1 MSVSPHSV
9 PETKDELLRSAIGRN
24 QATDP
29 IRDTHL
35 GGILAAALER
45 MVDQWQAGQPRP
57 AEKWLADYPE
67 LNADPE
73 AAVRIVYEECC
84 LREEHGEQVES
95 AELYRRFPQWQEAL
109 AVVLDCHRLLRN
121 VDEPPKF
128 PSAGQRLGEFRLLS
142 ELGRGGQG
150 RVFLA
155 TQPSLSDRPLVVKLT
170 APTGQEHLSLA
181 RLQHTNIV
189 PLYLV
194 QDFPEENLRA
204 LCMPFL
210 GGSTW
215 AAVLQGFHGRPLADR
230 SGRQIV
236 ERLAEARPQ
245 GAASFAGT
253 GPALGFL
260 ARSTFADAVC
270 WIGACLADALYY
282 AHQRGLVHLDVKPSN
297 VLLAGDGQPMLLDF
311 HLACEMQNLQGMA
324 IERLGGTPGYMSPE
338 QRAAVEAIRNGAPIP
353 RALDAKSDVYSLGV
367 LLYEALT
374 GQPPL
379 ADAAASRREL
389 RTVNPQVSQGLED
402 ILHKCLARN
411 PAARYSNAGELASD
425 LRRHLASLPLRGVA
439 NRSMAERWRKWR
451 RRTPSAVP
459 LLTIGLIT
467 AAIVAGVGGLYCRD
481 RVWDAEASLVQSQRD
496 FSNKDFARSIQHAQ
510 AAWGDL
516 RWFPW
521 QADLRNQIKSQIA
534 TAQRAQAVAALH
546 DLVERMRFLEGQ
558 RISDRKLAE
567 FAAGCHKI
575 WQGRGALVATV
586 GDDTAARR
594 DGGLDEQLRQ
604 DLLDLAVL
612 SARIDVQLAPPAR
625 TIDARRGALQIL
637 SEARLTCGPS
647 PLLDLEERDYST
659 DSRAGVSEV
668 RTDALPAARN
678 AWEHYALGRWLM
690 RHESFAEAAVQFA
703 AAVDLKPDEF
713 WAHFQQTRCQFELHQ
728 LDAALAS
735 ATVCIALA
743 PRRAECYFNRG
754 LCHES
759 LGHNKEA
766 IADFGRS
773 LELDPTLAP
782 AALARG
788 GLLSR
793 LGRFAE
799 AKADLDSALAHGSP
813 PSEVYYQ
820 TARLHFARHDAA
832 AATEWLRKSL
842 AEDPA
847 NSAAIALERELR
859 AGPR

>member
-1 MSVSPHSV
+1 MSVSSDSL
-9 PETKDELLRSAIGRN
+9 PETKDEQPRSAIRRK

-29 IRDTHL
+29 IRDDAL
-35 GGILAAALER
+35 GGILATALEK
-45 MVDQWQAGQPRP
+45 MVDQWQAGQPKP

-84 LREEHGEQVES
+84 LREEHGEQVDS
-95 AELYRRFPQWQEAL
+95 AEFYRRFPQWQEAL

-128 PSAGQRLGEFRLLS
+128 PSAGQRLGEFRLLR

-181 RLQHTNIV
+181 RLQHTNIA

-204 LCMPFL
+204 LCMPYL

-215 AAVLQGFHGRPLADR
+215 AAVLQGLHGRPLAER

-236 ERLAEARPQ
+236 ERLADTQPQ
-245 GAASFAGT
+245 GTASFAGA

-260 ARSTFADAVC
+260 TRSSFVDAVC

-311 HLACEMQNLQGMA
+311 HLACETRHLQGMA

-338 QRAAVEAIRNGAPIP
+338 QRAAVEAIRRGAPIP
-353 RALDAKSDVYSLGV
+353 RPLDAKSDIYSLGV
-367 LLYEALT
+367 LLYEALA

-379 ADAAASRREL
+379 AHAAASRQEL
-389 RTVNPQVSQGLED
+389 RKANPQVSQGLED
-402 ILHKCLARN
+402 ILHKCLARV
-411 PAARYSNAGELASD
+411 PAARYSDAGELASD
-425 LRRHLASLPLRGVA
+425 LRRHLASLLLRGVA
-439 NRSMAERWRKWR
+439 NRSLAERWRKWR

-467 AAIVAGVGGLYCRD
+467 AAIVVGVGGLYCRD

-496 FSNKDFARSIQHAQ
+496 FSNKEFARSIQHAQ

-521 QADLRNQIKSQIA
+521 QADLRNQIQKQIA
-534 TAQRAQAVAALH
+534 AAHRAQAFAALH
-546 DLVERMRFLEGQ
+546 DLVERLRFLEGQ
-558 RISDRKLAE
+558 RISDGKLAE
-567 FAAGCHKI
+567 IAAGCHKI
-575 WQGRGALVATV
+575 WEGRGTLVAPPD
-586 GDDTAARR
+586 GEAADRSGR
-594 DGGLDEQLRQ
+594 GIDEQLRH

-612 SARIDVQLAPPAR
+612 SARIDAQLASPASAA
-625 TIDARRGALQIL
+625 DAPRAALRIL
-637 SEARLTCGPS
+637 AEARLTCGPS
-647 PLLDLEERDYST
+647 PLLDLAERDYST
-659 DSRAGVSEV
+659 DARAGVSEI
-668 RTDALPAARN
+668 RTDALPVAHN
-678 AWEHYALGRWLM
+678 AWEHYAIGRWLM
-690 RHESFAEAAVQFA
+690 RHGSFAEAAGQFA
-703 AAVDLKPDEF
+703 AAIDLQPDEF

-728 LDAALAS
+728 FDAALAS
-735 ATVCIALA
+735 ASVCVALA
-743 PRRAECYFNRG
+743 PRRAECFFNRA
-754 LCHES
+754 LCQQS
-759 LGHNKEA
+759 LGHDKEA
-766 IADFGRS
+766 LADFGRS
-773 LELDPTLAP
+773 LELDPALAP

-788 GLLSR
+788 ALFTH

-799 AKADLDSALAHGSP
+799 ARADLDLALAHGSP

-820 TARLHFARHDAA
+820 TARLHLAQHDRAEA
-832 AATEWLRKSL
+832 DRWLRKSL

-847 NSAAIALERELR
+847 NSAAVALERELR